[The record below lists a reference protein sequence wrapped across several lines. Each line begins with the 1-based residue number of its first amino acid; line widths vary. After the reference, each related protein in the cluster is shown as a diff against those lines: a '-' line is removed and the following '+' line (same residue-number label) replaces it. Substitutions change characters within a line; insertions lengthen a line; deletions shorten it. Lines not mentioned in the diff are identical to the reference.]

1 MPTLK
6 RLGSFGLVPDPAEL
20 AHDPMRFMDPGDD
33 DGVPRDPVAGVPY
46 RPGLGKNT
54 GQAIVDGV
62 SAQGKWRILSRLVP
76 ALEGFAPRDEPHARV
91 CARPPRGSSTGCT
104 ARQVAA

>member
-62 SAQGKWRILSRLVP
+62 SAKGKWRIL
-76 ALEGFAPRDEPHARV
+76 RDHLIWAARYSV
-91 CARPPRGSSTGCT
+91 GHGGDR
-104 ARQVAA
+104 